1 MEKKLKNL
9 YFLQKKEIMQHK
21 PKDRTFTS
29 IEYKPYDTII
39 LKKGNIHAGL
49 NEIISS

>member
-1 MEKKLKNL
+1 ML
-9 YFLQKKEIMQHK
+9 YK
-21 PKDRTFTS
+21 PKNTTFTS

-39 LKKGNIHAGL
+39 LKRGNIHAGL